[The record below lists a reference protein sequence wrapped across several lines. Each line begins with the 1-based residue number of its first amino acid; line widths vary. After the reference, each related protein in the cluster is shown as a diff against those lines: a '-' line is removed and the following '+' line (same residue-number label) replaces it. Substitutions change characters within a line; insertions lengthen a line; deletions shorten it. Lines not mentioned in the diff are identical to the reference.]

1 MYLQP
6 HQKLQHTLKQQQQQQ
21 QQQLFLLLH
30 FNLHF
35 AIAENLDLTNPFQ
48 FAFCNR
54 EWIRIWRVLVSIWHF
69 AREEKLFLTKFLCEW
84 SCISI
89 SFSKNWETL
98 NPCSTRSTAR
108 EDCLIEGFVVWSV
121 FAYLPSIMTVACGL
135 VPGEKL
141 KVEPSMTRRAS
152 TPNTW

>member
-54 EWIRIWRVLVSIWHF
+54 E
-69 AREEKLFLTKFLCEW
+69 
-84 SCISI
+84 
-89 SFSKNWETL
+89 
-98 NPCSTRSTAR
+98 
-108 EDCLIEGFVVWSV
+108 
-121 FAYLPSIMTVACGL
+121 
-135 VPGEKL
+135 
-141 KVEPSMTRRAS
+141 
-152 TPNTW
+152 